1 MRSELLDS
9 LGLKTDVVL
18 YTGAVVHELYTGHC
32 TVLSIKPMHGSL
44 SIITTILIGIKE
56 TLLVLFIHL

>member
-1 MRSELLDS
+1 MLS
-9 LGLKTDVVL
+9 
-18 YTGAVVHELYTGHC
+18 YIGAVVHELYTGHC

-44 SIITTILIGIKE
+44 SIITIILIGIKE